1 MPERRAPGGEPVA
14 SRPSM
19 PGYGILP
26 ADAGG
31 GLLPW
36 DWAVERLQRAHN
48 YWVATTRPDGSPHLA
63 AVWGVW
69 FDGAV
74 CFSTGG
80 RSRKARNL
88 AAEPRCVVT
97 PEGAGESV
105 VLEGTAE
112 RVTDPG
118 QIARLTAAYLDKY
131 GSGFPDPDENP
142 LFAVNPRVVIGLVEL
157 DPGLGRAPPA
167 GPSPPEPARPRPNGR
182 VSPRLAAAGV
192 PAGPPAGRARRARPR
207 APARPPAPARP
218 RTS

>member
-1 MPERRAPGGEPVA
+1 MPERRAPGGEPMV

-97 PEGAGESV
+97 PERAGESV

-118 QIARLTAAYLDKY
+118 RIARLTAAYLDKY

-157 DPGLGRAPPA
+157 DPGLGASATRWTFA
-167 GPSPPEPARPRPNGR
+167 S
-182 VSPRLAAAGV
+182 
-192 PAGPPAGRARRARPR
+192 
-207 APARPPAPARP
+207 
-218 RTS
+218 

>member
-1 MPERRAPGGEPVA
+1 MPERRASGGEPVA

-26 ADAGG
+26 ANAGG

-88 AAEPRCVVT
+88 AADPRVAVHL
-97 PEGAGESV
+97 ESGDDAV
-105 VLEGTAE
+105 MLEGTAE
-112 RVTDPG
+112 RPSLDAAAHGRVV
-118 QIARLTAAYLDKY
+118 AAYAAKY
-131 GSGFPDPDENP
+131 DMKPEDLPGPEGWYALRASRAFAWQERDFPNTATRWR
-142 LFAVNPRVVIGLVEL
+142 F
-157 DPGLGRAPPA
+157 
-167 GPSPPEPARPRPNGR
+167 
-182 VSPRLAAAGV
+182 
-192 PAGPPAGRARRARPR
+192 
-207 APARPPAPARP
+207 
-218 RTS
+218 